1 MKTTEFTPAVRIAA
15 YIRVSTEEQA
25 VHGLSIGA
33 QRDALDSWAVQNQVR
48 IVDCYIDARLKTP
61 GASAAAGGRSRR
73 EDRSDRL
80 YQAGPLVP

>member
-33 QRDALDSWAVQNQVR
+33 QRDALEAWAAQNQVR
-48 IVDCYIDARLKTP
+48 IVDCYIDAGISA

>member
-33 QRDALDSWAVQNQVR
+33 QRDALDSWAAQNQVR
-48 IVDCYIDARLKTP
+48 IVD
-61 GASAAAGGRSRR
+61 
-73 EDRSDRL
+73 
-80 YQAGPLVP
+80 